1 MAYFRKMLEFI
12 KFHNNEEMRD
22 KMEELYWNRLSA
34 LLRDYVRVGED
45 KIDVFMQQTMGMID
59 NQLLLKSMFHPV
71 NIEKILELLKRNYNL
86 YPNKV
91 IGTYLFGYINSMI

>member
-91 IGTYLFGYINSMI
+91 IGTYLLAI